1 MSNELTDRLRDLS
14 SRAQRQIANIATEEA
29 AKNALVMPFMAALGY
44 DVFNPD
50 EVIPELVADVG
61 MKKGEKVDYA
71 IKKDG
76 KIAMLVECKCCGR
89 DLKIE
94 NAAQLFRYFTVTDA
108 RFAILTNGT
117 TYQFYTDI
125 DAPNKMDAH
134 PFFTF
139 NLFDFDDRHIEELR
153 KFTKQAFD
161 LDSILGSATLKYSM
175 RIKEVLAKELSE
187 PSEKF
192 VRIFTSRIYDGRMT
206 AAIREQF
213 TPIVKASFAEFIRE
227 RVSDRLKSA
236 LRVEG
241 GGDLDLA
248 APAPAAIEPDADQS
262 DIETTEEELDAFAMI
277 KAILRRHVSA
287 SRITLRDAKS
297 YAAILLDDN
306 NRKPLARLWFN
317 LKSKRYVGLFENK
330 VETKVEI
337 SDLDEIYSLEER
349 LLSTLREYEPS
360 KVDEG
365 VRST

>member
-1 MSNELTDRLRDLS
+1 MSNELIDRLRDLS
-14 SRAQRQIANIATEEA
+14 SRAQRQLPNIATEEA
-29 AKNALVMPFMAALGY
+29 AKNALVMPFMSALGY

-50 EVIPELVADVG
+50 EVVPELVADVG

-76 KIAMLVECKCCGR
+76 KIAILVECKCCGR

-139 NLFDFDDRHIEELR
+139 NLFDFDERHIEELR

-161 LDSILGSATLKYSM
+161 LDSILGSAATLKYSM
-175 RIKEVLAKELSE
+175 RIKEVLAKELAD
-187 PSEKF
+187 PSEGF

-206 AAIREQF
+206 AAVREQF
-213 TPIVKASFAEFIRE
+213 APIVKSSFGEFIRE

-236 LRVEG
+236 LRVEDG
-241 GGDLDLA
+241 GSLDPNTSGA
-248 APAPAAIEPDADQS
+248 TARAEDVVTDQS
-262 DIETTEEELDAFAMI
+262 EVETTAEELDAFAMI

-330 VETKVEI
+330 LEVKVEI
-337 SDLDEIYSLEER
+337 AEIDEIYALEDR
-349 LLSTLREYEPS
+349 LVKTLREYEPAS
-360 KVDEG
+360 
-365 VRST
+365 